1 MKNFESNLERLEQL
15 SENIKRSNI
24 TLEEALKSFE
34 EGIKLAKGMEKELD
48 SIEGRIQI
56 LMNGDSLPE
65 EKNLQRKLQVQKKSL
80 FLTSLAEQLSL
91 TEPAPDSYYGRKR
104 FHKNDV

>member
-65 EKNLQRKLQVQKKSL
+65 EKKSSKKTTGTEEEPVLDL
-80 FLTSLAEQLSL
+80 FSGT
-91 TEPAPDSYYGRKR
+91 TELNGTRA
-104 FHKNDV
+104 

>member
-65 EKNLQRKLQVQKKSL
+65 EKKSSKKTADTEEEPVLDL
-80 FLTSLAEQLSL
+80 FSGT
-91 TEPAPDSYYGRKR
+91 TELNGTRA
-104 FHKNDV
+104 

>member
-34 EGIKLAKGMEKELD
+34 EGI
-48 SIEGRIQI
+48 
-56 LMNGDSLPE
+56 
-65 EKNLQRKLQVQKKSL
+65 
-80 FLTSLAEQLSL
+80 
-91 TEPAPDSYYGRKR
+91 
-104 FHKNDV
+104 